1 MMVIFEISLLFLLTA
16 IGGQAGHS
24 EAEYDLYFKNTKIG
38 SYHISCLEVG
48 NRREY
53 LSESTSSFRFLGQH
67 TVTQSL
73 RCIFEDGL
81 MTSSEMRSS
90 RNGSP
95 SNYTL
100 TTWKGDHYQINRNG
114 EFYTLYEPVQGST
127 IQLYFERPPDTL
139 RLYSE
144 SEGKMKAL
152 FRKEQN
158 VFVLAD
164 PGNKRGTEYYYDEK
178 GLKEVEVDF
187 SIMKFRVKRPDPE

>member
-1 MMVIFEISLLFLLTA
+1 MMAIFEISLLFLLTA
-16 IGGQAGHS
+16 MGGQPRHT
-24 EAEYDLYFKNTKIG
+24 EAEYDLYFKNKKIG
-38 SYHISCLEVG
+38 SYQLSCTEVG
-48 NRREY
+48 NRKEY
-53 LSESTSSFRFLGQH
+53 HTESISSFRFLGQH
-67 TVTQSL
+67 TVTQTL

-95 SNYTL
+95 SNYTF
-100 TTWKGDHYQINRNG
+100 TSWKGDHYQINRNG
-114 EFYTLYEPVQGST
+114 KFYTLYEPVQGST

-144 SEGKMKAL
+144 SEGKMKVL
-152 FRKEQN
+152 FRKEQD

-164 PGNKRGTEYYYDEK
+164 PGMKRGTEYYYDEK

-187 SIMKFRVKRPDPE
+187 SVMKFRVERRNPE